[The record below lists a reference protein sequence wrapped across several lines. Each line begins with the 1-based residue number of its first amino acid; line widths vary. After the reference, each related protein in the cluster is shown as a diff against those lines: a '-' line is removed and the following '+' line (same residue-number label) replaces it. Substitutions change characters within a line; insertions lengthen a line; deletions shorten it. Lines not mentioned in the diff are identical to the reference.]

1 MAVAGK
7 QEQMAPFSAAVKAAG
22 GRAIPL
28 KVSGGFHSPFMAG
41 AAEQFGAL
49 LEEAILRQPELPL
62 YSNCT
67 GLPYGPEL
75 RPLLTKQICSP
86 VRWEAIVR
94 HMIAAGADT
103 FVEAGP
109 GSTLCGLISK
119 IGKNVRVFPVSDR
132 KSLKECIAEVAKC

>member
-1 MAVAGK
+1 M
-7 QEQMAPFSAAVKAAG
+7 AAG

-28 KVSGGFHSPFMAG
+28 KVSGGFHSPFMAQ

-49 LEEAILRQPELPL
+49 LKEASLRLPEIPL

-67 GLPYGPEL
+67 GLPYGGEL
-75 RPLLTKQICSP
+75 RPLLARQICSP

-94 HMIAAGADT
+94 HMIAAGVDT

-119 IGKNVRVFPVSDR
+119 IDKNVRVFPVSDR
-132 KSLKECIAEVAKC
+132 ASLEHCIAEVAKC

>member
-1 MAVAGK
+1 M
-7 QEQMAPFSAAVKAAG
+7 AAG

-28 KVSGGFHSPFMAG
+28 KVSGGFHSPFMAQ

-49 LEEAILRQPELPL
+49 LKEASLRQPEIPL

-67 GLPYGPEL
+67 GLPYDGEL
-75 RPLLTKQICSP
+75 RPLLARQICSP

-119 IGKNVRVFPVSDR
+119 IDKNARVFPVSDR
-132 KSLKECIAEVAKC
+132 ASLEQCIAEVAKC